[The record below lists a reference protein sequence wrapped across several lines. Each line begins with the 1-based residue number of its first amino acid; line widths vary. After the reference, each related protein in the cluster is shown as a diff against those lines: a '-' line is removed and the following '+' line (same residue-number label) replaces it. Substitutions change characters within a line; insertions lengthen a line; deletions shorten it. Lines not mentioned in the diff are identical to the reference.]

1 MDTEIEALEAKVNKV
16 IAVVTQLRAE
26 NESLRSQLAAAEA
39 EKLRLQQT
47 MTVARQRLEGLIDKL
62 PEDL

>member
-1 MDTEIEALEAKVNKV
+1 MDTEIEALEAKVNMV

-39 EKLRLQQT
+39 EKQRLQQT
-47 MTVARQRLEGLIDKL
+47 MTAARQRLEGLIDKL

>member
-47 MTVARQRLEGLIDKL
+47 MTAARQRLEGLIDKL

>member
-39 EKLRLQQT
+39 EKQRLQQT
-47 MTVARQRLEGLIDKL
+47 MTAARQRLEGLIDKL

>member
-26 NESLRSQLAAAEA
+26 NESLRSQLAAAET

-47 MTVARQRLEGLIDKL
+47 MTAARQRLEGLIDKL